1 MAKIYKIALVSLFFS
16 ILPIVA
22 QAATLYFSPSAG
34 SYNVGSNLSV
44 SINVSSAD
52 QAMNAASGVI
62 SFPQDKLEVVS
73 LSKTGSIFTF
83 WVQEPSFSNSV
94 GTVTLE
100 GIVLNP
106 GFTGAVGKILT
117 VNFRVKAAGTA
128 LLNFSSGS
136 VLANDGKGTNIL
148 ASLGSAQFS
157 LGGAVPVIQEL
168 TTPLVASGAP
178 SAPQISSLT
187 HPDSDKWYPDSNPE
201 FSWTLPSDVN
211 GVSIYLSKSP
221 TSNPGSVADGLFAS
235 KSYENVDDGIWY
247 FHAKMKNSVGWGLI
261 THFKIQIDTKPPE
274 SFAIKFIDGKET
286 ENPRPV
292 VVFDTTDSLSGVNYY
307 KIKIGEGNFFSV
319 APETVKTN
327 PYILPLQSPGKHS
340 ILVQA
345 YDKAGN
351 YAVASEEF
359 IIKETEKSVVAEK
372 QSAFLKFGTTAASFL
387 VLVIVLAAL
396 LIFFILIF
404 WYGWRRLSSLK
415 RRIKKETNEA
425 EKALQIAFNLLKQNV
440 RKQIKMLENAKVRRE
455 LTKEEEQIIKQLR
468 QDLDEAEKFVR
479 KEIKDIEKEV
489 K

>member
-1 MAKIYKIALVSLFFS
+1 M
-16 ILPIVA
+16 
-22 QAATLYFSPSAG
+22 
-34 SYNVGSNLSV
+34 
-44 SINVSSAD
+44 
-52 QAMNAASGVI
+52 
-62 SFPQDKLEVVS
+62 
-73 LSKTGSIFTF
+73 
-83 WVQEPSFSNSV
+83 
-94 GTVTLE
+94 
-100 GIVLNP
+100 
-106 GFTGAVGKILT
+106 
-117 VNFRVKAAGTA
+117 
-128 LLNFSSGS
+128 
-136 VLANDGKGTNIL
+136 
-148 ASLGSAQFS
+148 
-157 LGGAVPVIQEL
+157 
-168 TTPLVASGAP
+168 
-178 SAPQISSLT
+178 
-187 HPDSDKWYPDSNPE
+187 
-201 FSWTLPSDVN
+201 
-211 GVSIYLSKSP
+211 SIYLSKSP

-327 PYILPLQSPGKHS
+327 PYILPLQSPGKNS